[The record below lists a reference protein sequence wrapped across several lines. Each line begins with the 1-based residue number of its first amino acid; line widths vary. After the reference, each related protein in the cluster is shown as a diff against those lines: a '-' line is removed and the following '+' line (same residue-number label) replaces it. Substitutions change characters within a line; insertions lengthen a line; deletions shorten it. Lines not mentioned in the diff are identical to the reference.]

1 MAEELKVFE
10 DSDGQLCIDISAL
23 MNQVGWTEE
32 TMLEWELTEQGA
44 VLREADVSDRDI

>member
-1 MAEELKVFE
+1 MAEALTVFE

-32 TMLEWELTEQGA
+32 TLLEWELTENGA
-44 VLREADVSDRDI
+44 ILKEANDSD